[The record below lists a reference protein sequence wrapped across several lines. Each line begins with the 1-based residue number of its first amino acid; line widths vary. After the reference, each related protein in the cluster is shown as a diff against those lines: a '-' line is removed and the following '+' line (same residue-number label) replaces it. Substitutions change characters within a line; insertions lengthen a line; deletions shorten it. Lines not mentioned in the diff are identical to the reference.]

1 MKRVLLV
8 NDSRFEGLIMKDLFQ
23 QLAYE
28 VLITDEF
35 NALVEVESFEPE
47 LVIVNYIMEDTRGDR
62 LIQIIKTGHPELICL
77 LSSNSQLDRE
87 RFRSAGVDNIMR
99 TPVSMFTLKDL
110 LRRTYSQREE
120 ALDDRGTHDQL
131 CPGCKADMSLF
142 SESILFCPFCG
153 EEIDT

>member
-8 NDSRFEGLIMKDLFQ
+8 NDSRFEGLVLKDLFE
-23 QLAYE
+23 QLDYE
-28 VLITDEF
+28 VAITDEF

-62 LIQIIKTGHPELICL
+62 LIQMIKAGHPELICL

-87 RFRSAGVDNIMR
+87 GFREAGVDNILR

-110 LRRTYSQREE
+110 LRRTYSQWEE
-120 ALDDRGTHDQL
+120 AQEVVRQEDQL

-153 EEIDT
+153 EEIKN